1 MTWEGFRKL
10 PIEHRPGLP
19 NGRFVAGTDTDVGKT
34 FYVSHLL
41 RTMRNAGVRVGGYKP
56 VASGFPR
63 EDARSDAARM
73 NRAMGDAFPLNLINP
88 QCFLPPFAPPIAA
101 EISLTTIDESLLVN
115 GAFHWH
121 PHCDWLLVEGAGG
134 LLSPITWNMT
144 NADLA
149 RELNY
154 PLIIVAANRLGCVH
168 QVLSTVL
175 CARKFGLRV
184 DRIIMNCVDNNIT
197 QRDAENNLRLLQPF
211 LQRMDKDILVES
223 LSYESDRAN

>member
-10 PIEHRPGLP
+10 PTEHAPGLP

-41 RTMRNAGVRVGGYKP
+41 RTIRNAGVRVGGYKP

-73 NRAMGDAFPLNLINP
+73 NLAMGHAFPLNLINP

-101 EISLTTIDESLLVN
+101 EISHATIDEALLVN
-115 GAFHWH
+115 GAFDWY

-149 RELNY
+149 KQLNY

-175 CARKFGLRV
+175 SALRFNLRI
-184 DRIIMNCVDNNIT
+184 DRIILNCVDNKMT
-197 QRDAENNLRLLQPF
+197 QKDAENNLRLLKPF
-211 LQRMDKDILVES
+211 LQRIDDDILVES
-223 LSYESDRAN
+223 LSYESNLVN

>member
-1 MTWEGFRKL
+1 MTWEGFRRL
-10 PIEHRPGLP
+10 PIRHVPSLP
-19 NGRFVAGTDTDVGKT
+19 NGRFIAGTDTDVGKT

-73 NRAMGDAFPLNLINP
+73 NQALGDAFPLNLINP

-101 EISLTTIDESLLVN
+101 EISGDRIDESLLVD
-115 GAFHWH
+115 GAFDWY
-121 PHCDWLLVEGAGG
+121 PQCDWLLVEGAGG
-134 LLSPITWNMT
+134 LLSPITWKMT

-149 RELNY
+149 TQMNY

-168 QVLSTVL
+168 QVLSTVH
-175 CARKFGLRV
+175 CALHFNLQI
-184 DRIIMNCVDNNIT
+184 DRIILNCVDNKMT
-197 QRDAENNLRLLQPF
+197 QKDAENNLRLLKPF
-211 LQRMDKDILVES
+211 LQRIDEDILVES
-223 LSYESDRAN
+223 LSYESDLVN

>member
-1 MTWEGFRKL
+1 MIWNGFRTL
-10 PIEHRPGLP
+10 PIKHVPSLP
-19 NGRFVAGTDTDVGKT
+19 NGRFIAGTDTDVGKT

-41 RTMRNAGVRVGGYKP
+41 RTMRDAGVRVGGYKP

-73 NRAMGDAFPLNLINP
+73 GQALGDAFPLNLINP

-101 EISLTTIDESLLVN
+101 EISGVSIDDSLLLD
-115 GAFHWH
+115 GAFDWY

-134 LLSPITWNMT
+134 LLSPITWKMT

-149 RELNY
+149 RQLNY

-168 QVLSTVL
+168 QVLSTVHS
-175 CARKFGLRV
+175 ALRFNLRI
-184 DRIIMNCVDNNIT
+184 DRIVLNCVDSKMIPK
-197 QRDAENNLRLLQPF
+197 DAENNLRLLKPF
-211 LQRMDKDILVES
+211 LQEIDENILVES
-223 LSYESDRAN
+223 LSYESDLAK